1 MITIRG
7 KEIKPET
14 ITMWLNIISFICG
27 VFFYADVIFKFSH
40 NQVEVIPDNKAK
52 DSLLVIDTRLHED
65 IKSLKLQQDSL
76 VQELRS
82 NQVKEDKGIQKEVT
96 QRKQL
101 YATIHSDWDRL
112 PAQVQENYT
121 NQLLIKLKKHQL

>member
-14 ITMWLNIISFICG
+14 ITMWLNIISFMVGLI
-27 VFFYADVIFKFSH
+27 FYADMIFKFSH
-40 NQVEVIPDNKAK
+40 TETSIVPGNKAT

-65 IKSLKLQQDSL
+65 IKTLQMQQDSL
-76 VQELRS
+76 VQELRNS
-82 NQVKEDKGIQKEVT
+82 QIKENKGIEKEVVE
-96 QRKQL
+96 RKQL
-101 YATIHSDWDRL
+101 YTTIHSDWDKL
-112 PAQVQENYT
+112 PATVQDNYT